1 MGAMGYSPG
10 SHQRRY
16 IFSLAILLRRNDGG
30 TGGVIVKTAPVGRS
44 RQIMSQHMSH
54 EKRVQAAP
62 DYFGEALRILDNDIT
77 LEPQREHLAA
87 LWGLFM
93 GLTRRLTLNAR
104 TGGSQCHQQC
114 EKGTT

>member
-1 MGAMGYSPG
+1 MP
-10 SHQRRY
+10 
-16 IFSLAILLRRNDGG
+16 
-30 TGGVIVKTAPVGRS
+30 
-44 RQIMSQHMSH
+44 H